1 MKKKRVISCSNCYWR
16 KELSPK
22 MTALSHQK
30 ALIFVFWLKAS
41 RRVAIWAIPKLK
53 TWKPKN
59 LRKPLN
65 PWVSLSLVV
74 LEQPRVEWQ
83 ESLSSMLRTI
93 VTAWWSKQNSK
104 PNSQSGLS
112 PLRGRVCW
120 YENSKQK
127 PKSSIQKILHYQT
140 IAVWFQGE
148 LHPGPFSWDAVVPG
162 RAPSGPHSWD
172 AVVPPSSMWISII
185 LEP

>member
-1 MKKKRVISCSNCYWR
+1 
-16 KELSPK
+16 
-22 MTALSHQK
+22 MTAQSHQK

-59 LRKPLN
+59 SRKPLN
-65 PWVSLSLVV
+65 PWVSPSLVV

-120 YENSKQK
+120 YENSKQR
-127 PKSSIQKILHYQT
+127 PKSSIHKYCIT
-140 IAVWFQGE
+140 NCR
-148 LHPGPFSWDAVVPG
+148 VVPG
-162 RAPSGPHSWD
+162 RAPPGPLFLRCCGSR
-172 AVVPPSSMWISII
+172 ASSIRAPFLRCRGSSI
-185 LEP
+185 LNVD

>member
-1 MKKKRVISCSNCYWR
+1 MSSKTN
-16 KELSPK
+16 
-22 MTALSHQK
+22 AQSHQK

-59 LRKPLN
+59 SRKPLN

-120 YENSKQK
+120 YENSKQM
-127 PKSSIQKILHYQT
+127 PKSSIHKYC
-140 IAVWFQGE
+140 IAKQLPRGSRASSTRAPFLEMLWFLGE
-148 LHPGPFSWDAVVPG
+148 LHPGP
-162 RAPSGPHSWD
+162 
-172 AVVPPSSMWISII
+172 I
-185 LEP
+185 LEMPWFLHPQHGLVSF